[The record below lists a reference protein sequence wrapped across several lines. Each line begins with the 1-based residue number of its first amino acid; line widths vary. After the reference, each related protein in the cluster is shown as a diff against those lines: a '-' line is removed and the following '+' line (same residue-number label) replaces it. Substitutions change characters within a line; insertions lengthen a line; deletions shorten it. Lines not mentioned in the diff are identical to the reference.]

1 MAVPTDPPAP
11 RRPRMTGADRRVAI
25 LASARAAF
33 AEKGFQGAGTAAI
46 SRAAGCSEAILY
58 RHFDSKRA
66 LLLAVLE
73 EEITSRVRE
82 GRAIAPSGGAES
94 AAAMPA
100 ALEARLADPEMV
112 VTIRLILLALSISGD
127 PEVSAAVGRL
137 FETVRAP
144 VRRMLEAGQAAGR
157 VRGDLDPELLTW
169 LWHGL
174 FLVALVRTSIAD
186 DGVALGAVDA
196 ARLLAGLLGPPPAD

>member
-1 MAVPTDPPAP
+1 MSA
-11 RRPRMTGADRRVAI
+11 GDRRAAI
-25 LASARAAF
+25 LAAARTAF
-33 AEKGFQGAGTAAI
+33 AERGFQGAGTAAI

-73 EEITSRVRE
+73 EEITTRVRE
-82 GRAIAPSGGAES
+82 GRAIAPAAGADP
-94 AAAMPA
+94 ATALPA
-100 ALEARLADPEMV
+100 ALAVRLGDGEMV
-112 VTIRLILLALSISGD
+112 VTIRLVLLALSMSDD
-127 PEVSAAVGRL
+127 PEVSAAIGAL

-144 VRRMLEAGQAAGR
+144 LRRLMEQGQSMGSVR
-157 VRGDLDPELLTW
+157 DDIDPELLTW

-186 DGVALGAVDA
+186 DGVARQAIDA
-196 ARLLAGLLGPPPAD
+196 GRALAEVLAPPPP